1 MAHARQAKTAGTQP
15 IAVTSS
21 TEPRPASAVAT
32 GVEWAHAIPALG
44 EIKDTI
50 GLRVLAAAKPVTLPV
65 GMTVFRTGDR
75 CQDYLLV
82 LDGSIRV
89 QKLSESGREIVLYR
103 VEAGESCVLTTSC
116 LLAAERAAA
125 EAIAETEVHGVAIP
139 VDRFREGLA
148 HSEGFRRFVFAA
160 YARRL
165 SDLIGLVE
173 QVAFLRVDVRLARH
187 LLGHTDAQQRLRV
200 THQDLAV
207 ELGTAREVVSR
218 QLKEFERRGW
228 VRLRRGEIAVLDAGA
243 LKRLVESAGV

>member
-1 MAHARQAKTAGTQP
+1 MARARQAKTTGTRP
-15 IAVTSS
+15 IAFASS
-21 TEPRPASAVAT
+21 AEPRPAPAVAA
-32 GVEWAHAIPALG
+32 GVEWAHAIPALD

-50 GLRVLAAAKPVTLPV
+50 GLRVLAAAEPVTLPA

-75 CQDYLLV
+75 CQNYLLV
-82 LDGSIRV
+82 LAGSIRV

-116 LLAAERAAA
+116 LLAAENYPA
-125 EAIAETEVHGVAIP
+125 EAITETEVHGVAIP
-139 VDRFREGLA
+139 VDRFQDGLA
-148 HSEGFRRFVFAA
+148 HSEGFRRFVFSA

-187 LLGHTDAQQRLRV
+187 LLGHADAQQRLRV

-228 VRLRRGEIAVLDAGA
+228 VRLRRGEIAVLDAHA
-243 LKRLVESAGV
+243 LTHLVEGDGM